1 MWGGGGR
8 ALPSAWPNPLF
19 PSAHMEEEQLH
30 DLEREVI
37 ECHIIRFCK
46 PMMQKTAYEL
56 WLKDQKKD
64 MHLKCARFL
73 EESAHKC
80 HRCRSGDFVPYHHFA
95 VDIRLN
101 SLDLRTI
108 RKMVKAQG
116 FKSKPPS
123 LLNGP
128 SHPRGVW
135 RLRPGRP
142 GSGPGASRV
151 PGCNEPGEVGSGGLG
166 EGRSWGACAE
176 PVPPGDTEAGLGGKD
191 SGKMGCGQSSN

>member
-1 MWGGGGR
+1 
-8 ALPSAWPNPLF
+8 
-19 PSAHMEEEQLH
+19 MEEEQLH

-56 WLKDQKKD
+56 WLKDQKRD

-166 EGRSWGACAE
+166 GPERAALPLWAPACTPVQWASRGRWEGLEGSTNSEGQA
-176 PVPPGDTEAGLGGKD
+176 AGK
-191 SGKMGCGQSSN
+191 